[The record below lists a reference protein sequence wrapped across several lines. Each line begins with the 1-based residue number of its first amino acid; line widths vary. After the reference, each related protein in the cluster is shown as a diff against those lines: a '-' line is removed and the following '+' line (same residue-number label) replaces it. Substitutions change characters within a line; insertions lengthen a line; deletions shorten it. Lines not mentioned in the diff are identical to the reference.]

1 MARTALEENQA
12 NGISTVINGAVRIF
26 GAGNTA
32 NFNAGTH
39 RQAIMAF
46 RQACRQQ
53 GCKRNR
59 IPANA

>member
-12 NGISTVINGAVRIF
+12 NGISTVFNGAARIF

-39 RQAIMAF
+39 RQAIAAF
-46 RQACRQQ
+46 RQACRQS

-59 IPANA
+59 IPAIA